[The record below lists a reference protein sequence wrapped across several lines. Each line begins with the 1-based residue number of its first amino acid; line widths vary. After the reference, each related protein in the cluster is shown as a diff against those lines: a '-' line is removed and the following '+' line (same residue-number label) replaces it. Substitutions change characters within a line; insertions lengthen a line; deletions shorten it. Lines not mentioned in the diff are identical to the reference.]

1 MKLFYQ
7 PEGRLRLETDDRCF
21 LQIRPAWAAP
31 VSHPGKYLSLL
42 DGKDREIMLLPDGL
56 KGLDKDVRA
65 ILRDELHRRYLTA
78 YVTKINH
85 AHTEFGASYWSVETD
100 RGDRDFVT
108 QSLQENA
115 QWHSPT
121 HLLLVDVDGNLF
133 EIRDTSALDPTSQII
148 LRKIV

>member
-1 MKLFYQ
+1 MKFFYH
-7 PEGRLRLETDDRCF
+7 PEGRLRLETDDRCY

-31 VSHPGKYLSLL
+31 VSQPGKYLSFL
-42 DGKDREIMLLPDGL
+42 DGKDDEIMLLPDGL
-56 KGLDKDVRA
+56 KGLDKEARA
-65 ILRDELHRRYLTA
+65 IIKDELHRRYLTA

-85 AHTEFGASYWSVETD
+85 AHTEFGSSYWTVETD
-100 RGDRDFVT
+100 RGKKDFVT

-115 QWHSPT
+115 QWHGPT

-133 EIRDTSALDPTSQII
+133 EIRDTTALDPQSQII